1 MCTVNHFAFIYCNDS
16 SDSVILVLICGTKTT
31 ISNSLK
37 WEICHK
43 LKLEAQG
50 KKVLLFDC

>member
-16 SDSVILVLICGTKTT
+16 SDSVILVLTCGTKTT